1 MDIVKIQHLWRYYKY
16 YRHQFI
22 ICRNIKSLIN
32 HCDVISLNTI
42 YDSRKITNI
51 EFLYSIFRS
60 NKMYVYE
67 LSSLKKMIETNM
79 KEIHTNTNFTKS
91 EIEEIKFLTSKIK
104 ERKKRLTKKEKFNLM
119 KDKVF
124 TVFHELDTYFSIEIY
139 QKVQKDEFSKILN
152 ELKMMWNAFQTDN
165 KLNDI
170 ELFGIELKWEDK
182 NYENQLLTNIKIMI
196 DNNLEKSFRKAISF
210 VIIGAFAY
218 VIPDIKKTYSD
229 IDFI

>member
-1 MDIVKIQHLWRYYKY
+1 MDIVKIQHLWKYYKY
-16 YRHQFI
+16 YRHQYI
-22 ICRNIKSLIN
+22 ICKNIKSLIN
-32 HCDVISLNTI
+32 YCDVISLNTI
-42 YDSRKITNI
+42 YNNKIIDI
-51 EFLYSIFRS
+51 ELLYPIFRDG
-60 NKMYVYE
+60 KMYVYE
-67 LSSLKKMIETNM
+67 LSSLKKIIGSDM

-91 EIEEIKFLTSKIK
+91 EIEEIIFLTSKIK

-139 QKVQKDEFSKILN
+139 QKVQKDEFGKILN
-152 ELKMMWNAFQTDN
+152 ELKMMWNAFQIDN
-165 KLNDI
+165 KLNEI
-170 ELFGIELKWEDK
+170 ELFGNELKWEDK
-182 NYENQLLTNIKIMI
+182 NYENQLLTNIQIMI